1 MLRRMQKSATTN
13 RQTHSRKGEFRKVGE
28 NLYRYSS
35 NDRYYGVFRVNGK
48 LIWKSLKTSDRDV
61 AKRKLKDEQEKQGRV
76 DPAATK
82 LTLSE
87 LLGLYEKSLAQFDN
101 KTQATRKSILSIFK
115 RTWGQSL
122 DVSVQNITAAQLE
135 LWLAKHKARMKKV
148 SFNEYIRFVRHLFA
162 LAVKS
167 RALGESPAGA
177 FKLLRPEEPIRQTPS
192 WKQFQA
198 IVKHI
203 RSQRF
208 SAEAQDTG
216 DLVEFMGLGGV
227 GTAECA
233 NLKEE
238 HLDFDF
244 KRITLYRS
252 KTDTGY
258 SIPMFPQLLPLLND
272 MKKRGCFKN
281 GEPVFKVRDPK
292 KALSAACKR
301 LKLPHFSPR
310 SLRRCFITR
319 AIEKGIDFKTLAAWQ
334 GHRDGGV
341 LIAKT
346 YSHLRS
352 EHSDISEEEN
362 LFVKLL
368 ILHLDTVHRA
378 VRTGMFVKLEG
389 VQKDTTPTN

>member
-1 MLRRMQKSATTN
+1 MLRHMKKDATAN
-13 RQTHSRKGEFRKVGE
+13 GQTHSRKGEFHKVGE

-48 LIWKSLKTSDRDV
+48 LIWKSLKTRDRDL
-61 AKRKLKDEQEKQGRV
+61 AKRRLKDEKERQGRV

-87 LLGLYEKSLAQFDN
+87 LLDLYEKSLEQFDG
-101 KTQATRKSILSIFK
+101 KTKASRTSILNTFK
-115 RTWGQSL
+115 RTWEQSL
-122 DVSVQNITAAQLE
+122 ESPVQNITTAQLE
-135 LWLAKHKARMKKV
+135 LWLAKHRARMKKV
-148 SFNEYIRFVRHLFA
+148 SFNEYIRFLRHLFA

-167 RALGESPAGA
+167 RALSESPANG

-192 WKQFQA
+192 WEQFQS
-198 IVKHI
+198 ILTEI

-216 DLVEFMGLGGV
+216 DLVEFMGLAGV

-233 NLKEE
+233 SLLGEQI
-238 HLDFDF
+238 DFDH

-252 KTDTGY
+252 KTDIGY
-258 SIPMFPQLLPLLND
+258 TIPIFPQLLPLLEKLKAQGNIHVG
-272 MKKRGCFKN
+272 RPIFR
-281 GEPVFKVRDPK
+281 VRDPK
-292 KALSAACKR
+292 KALSAACQR

-310 SLRRCFITR
+310 SLRRCFVTR
-319 AIEKGIDFKTLAAWQ
+319 AIERGVDFKTLASWQ

-341 LIAKT
+341 LIART

-352 EHSDISEEEN
+352 EHSDN
-362 LFVKLL
+362 MARKL
-368 ILHLDTVHRA
+368 A
-378 VRTGMFVKLEG
+378 
-389 VQKDTTPTN
+389 